1 MAFGDVNLS
10 EEPIRDYQPGA
21 GGWPT
26 IRYFNWAT
34 GYQGKPYTKKTGRAM
49 CEELGDSKYM
59 TEYILEAGLTSTC
72 YIDVPSTC
80 NEKARAQGL
89 PASSEAVS
97 ASRGTARALSL
108 VRIPR
113 HPTQETKFVES
124 KSSLSSSELE
134 VQIARLKGM
143 ASSSMKPELRTWLG
157 QRVAILTQLLSRKAE
172 PKQEL

>member
-80 NEKARAQGL
+80 NEK
-89 PASSEAVS
+89 
-97 ASRGTARALSL
+97 
-108 VRIPR
+108 
-113 HPTQETKFVES
+113 ETKFVES